1 MNISPDDIVDLLL
14 EGEEVARG
22 INRVVD
28 RREVLNTNVNAL
40 KHSSQGMTS
49 KLPALLVPK

>member
-14 EGEEVARG
+14 EGEEVDRG

>member
-14 EGEEVARG
+14 EGEEVAGG

-49 KLPALLVPK
+49 KLPELLVPK